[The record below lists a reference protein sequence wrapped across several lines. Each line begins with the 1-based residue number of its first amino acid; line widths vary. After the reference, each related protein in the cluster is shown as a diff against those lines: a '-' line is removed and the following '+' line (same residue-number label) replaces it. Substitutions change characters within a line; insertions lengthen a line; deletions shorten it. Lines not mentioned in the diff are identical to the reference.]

1 VTEKTLKEVLDGVQ
15 HSTAGLLLEVKG
27 LRTHMGSS
35 IHFLI
40 IAIEDLQ
47 KVIEQIKASI
57 P

>member
-1 VTEKTLKEVLDGVQ
+1 MTEKTLKEVLDGVQ